1 MNRMIAVQIRTP
13 HSFICVAHQTIADV
27 SPLVLKLDY
36 LQFAASHFKLIRSRP
51 FTSVAFRP
59 HGCSSKWTVLSQ
71 TNFFE
76 ILPFVIV
83 RKKRYKFLGY
93 QFNLRPL
100 KWGKHS
106 FRQVIK
112 FPRKWAK
119 HKNFAVNKLG
129 YRQREKYGPSREQR
143 MGKE

>member
-27 SPLVLKLDY
+27 SPLVLKRDY
-36 LQFAASHFKLIRSRP
+36 LRLAASHFKLIRSRPLP

-76 ILPFVIV
+76 ILPIVIV

-93 QFNLRPL
+93 
-100 KWGKHS
+100 
-106 FRQVIK
+106 
-112 FPRKWAK
+112 
-119 HKNFAVNKLG
+119 
-129 YRQREKYGPSREQR
+129 
-143 MGKE
+143 